1 MSDFDFNILMR
12 DLERST
18 VINEN
23 PELGIYFDNAIQS
36 AITKLKNE
44 IDENQSNYQELEDKR
59 EQLSDEYQESGIPN
73 EDDFQILEELGDCS
87 MNIGWLLENLCAIS
101 EMKIV
106 NLYKSLEIDTK
117 HILSQI
123 YENTDT
129 KQFFRWNSLIGFL
142 RTNDIEPK
150 KLTGYQETNQ
160 LRLVNNQIKH
170 GGKLK
175 DDIKKIT
182 EFTSVETFTFES
194 LDKFLIRIEQPVND
208 YFTSLSKKVYDDKY
222 KFSDERLNKIATNY
236 KKRMYK
242 ETINKLIG
250 KLK

>member
-12 DLERST
+12 NLERST
-18 VINEN
+18 IINEN

-36 AITKLKNE
+36 AISKLKKE
-44 IDENQSNYQELEDKR
+44 IDENQSHYQELENKR

-73 EDDFQILEELGDCS
+73 EEDVHVLEELGDCS
-87 MNIGWLLENLCAIS
+87 MHIGWLQENLCSIS

-117 HILSQI
+117 HILTQI

-129 KQFFRWNSLIGFL
+129 KQFFRWDSLIGFL

-150 KLTGYQETNQ
+150 NLTGYRETNQ

-170 GGKLK
+170 GGILK
-175 DDIKKIT
+175 DDIKQIT
-182 EFTSVETFTFES
+182 EFTSVQNFTFDSLES
-194 LDKFLIRIEQPVND
+194 FLNRVEQPVND
-208 YFTSLSKKVYDDKY
+208 YFTSLSKKVFDDKY
-222 KFSDERLNKIATNY
+222 KFSDERINKIAANY
-236 KKRMYK
+236 KKRMDK
-242 ETINKLIG
+242 EAINKLIE